1 LYSATEGAVEPEHEA
16 EFDDFFASAYPAIV
30 RSAAL
35 VVGDQEVARELAQDA
50 FVKALLHWRRVR
62 TYEYPQAWVRKVV
75 FRMAL
80 RAKRTVVQHE
90 QVPPPVVDDLADV
103 DLMRAIGALPP
114 MQRAAIAL
122 HYLDDLPV
130 EEVAN
135 TLGCAPSTARVHLHR
150 GRARLAELLHEEH
163 DDVAH

>member
-1 LYSATEGAVEPEHEA
+1 VEREHEA
-16 EFDDFFASAYPAIV
+16 EFDEFFASTYPEV
-30 RSAAL
+30 LRSTTL
-35 VVGDQEVARELAQDA
+35 VVGDQEVARELSQDA
-50 FVKALLHWRRVR
+50 FVKAMLRWKRVR
-62 TYEYPQAWVRKVV
+62 TYEHPGAWVRKVA

-80 RAKRTVVQHE
+80 RVRARESRRGVLSEPTVSDQ
-90 QVPPPVVDDLADV
+90 VVDL
-103 DLMRAIGALPP
+103 DLMRGIMSLPP

-130 EEVAN
+130 DEVAE

-150 GRARLAELLHEEH
+150 GRARLAELLHDEH

>member
-1 LYSATEGAVEPEHEA
+1 MEHEHER
-16 EFDDFFASAYPAIV
+16 EFDELFASAYSAIA

-35 VVGDQEVARELAQDA
+35 VVRDQEVARELAQDA
-50 FVKALLHWRRVR
+50 FVKALLHWKRVR
-62 TYEYPQAWVRKVV
+62 TYDNPTAWVRTVA

-80 RAKRTVVQHE
+80 RAKARE
-90 QVPPPVVDDLADV
+90 PRPVRAVEGAVGDATPDV
-103 DLMRAIGALPP
+103 DLLRAISQLPR

-130 EEVAN
+130 EEVAS

-150 GRARLAELLHEEH
+150 GRARLADLLHEEH
-163 DDVAH
+163 DDAAH

>member
-1 LYSATEGAVEPEHEA
+1 MEPEHEA

-50 FVKALLHWRRVR
+50 FVKALLDWRRVR
-62 TYEYPQAWVRKVV
+62 TYEHPQAWVRKVV

-80 RAKRTVVQHE
+80 RAQRSAVPHE
-90 QVPPPVVDDLADV
+90 LVAPPVIDDPVDV
-103 DLMRAIGALPP
+103 DLMSAIGALPR

-130 EEVAN
+130 EEVAS

-163 DDVAH
+163 DDAAH

>member
-1 LYSATEGAVEPEHEA
+1 MEREHER
-16 EFDDFFASAYPAIV
+16 EFDEFFASTYPAIA

-35 VVGDQEVARELAQDA
+35 VVGDREVARELAQDA
-50 FVKALLHWRRVR
+50 FVKALLHWKRVR
-62 TYEYPQAWVRKVV
+62 TYERPEAWVRKVA

-80 RAKRTVVQHE
+80 RAKAREPQRGDLSE
-90 QVPPPVVDDLADV
+90 PVVADRLADV
-103 DLMRAIGALPP
+103 DLMRVIADLPP

-130 EEVAN
+130 DEVAA

>member
-1 LYSATEGAVEPEHEA
+1 MEREHEL
-16 EFDDFFASAYPAIV
+16 EFDEFFASTYPAIV

-35 VVGDQEVARELAQDA
+35 VVGDREVARELARDA
-50 FVKALLHWRRVR
+50 FVKALLHWKRVR
-62 TYEYPQAWVRKVV
+62 TYERADAWVRKVA

-80 RAKRTVVQHE
+80 RAKAREPQRGAPAE
-90 QVPPPVVDDLADV
+90 PVVSDRVADV
-103 DLMRAIGALPP
+103 DLLRVIGELPP

-130 EEVAN
+130 DEVAA

-150 GRARLAELLHEEH
+150 GRMRLAALLHEEH

>member
-1 LYSATEGAVEPEHEA
+1 MEREHEL
-16 EFDDFFASAYPAIV
+16 EFDDLFASAYPAIV

-35 VVGDQEVARELAQDA
+35 VVRDQEVARELAQDA
-50 FVKALLHWRRVR
+50 FVNALLHWKRVR
-62 TYEYPQAWVRKVV
+62 AYENPTAWVRTVA

-80 RAKRTVVQHE
+80 RAKTRE
-90 QVPPPVVDDLADV
+90 PGQVRAIEGSVADPTPYV
-103 DLMRAIGALPP
+103 DLLRAISQLPR

-130 EEVAN
+130 EEVAS
-135 TLGCAPSTARVHLHR
+135 TLGCASSTARVHLHR

-163 DDVAH
+163 DDAAH

>member
-1 LYSATEGAVEPEHEA
+1 MDREQEA
-16 EFDDFFASAYPAIV
+16 EFDEFFASTYPAIV
-30 RSAAL
+30 RGAAL

-62 TYEYPQAWVRKVV
+62 TYEHPQAWVRKVV

-80 RAKRTVVQHE
+80 RAKGREGRRGVMTEPQ
-90 QVPPPVVDDLADV
+90 VVDVTADLDLARV
-103 DLMRAIGALPP
+103 LGQLPP

-122 HYLDDLPV
+122 HYLDDLSV
-130 EEVAN
+130 EDVAA

-150 GRARLAELLHEEH
+150 GRERLAELLDEEH
-163 DDVAH
+163 DDAAR

>member
-1 LYSATEGAVEPEHEA
+1 VEREHEL
-16 EFDDFFASAYPAIV
+16 EFDEFFASTYPAIV

-35 VVGDQEVARELAQDA
+35 VVGDREVARELAQDA
-50 FVKALLHWRRVR
+50 FVKALVHWKRVR
-62 TYEYPQAWVRKVV
+62 TYDRPEAWVRKVA

-80 RAKRTVVQHE
+80 RAKGREPQRGALSE
-90 QVPPPVVDDLADV
+90 PVVSDRVADV
-103 DLMRAIGALPP
+103 DLLRVISQLPP

-130 EEVAN
+130 EEVAA

-150 GRARLAELLHEEH
+150 GRTRLAELLHEEH

>member
-1 LYSATEGAVEPEHEA
+1 MEREHEL
-16 EFDDFFASAYPAIV
+16 EFDELFASAYPLIV

-35 VVGDQEVARELAQDA
+35 VVRDQEVARELAQDA
-50 FVKALLHWRRVR
+50 FVKALLHWKRVR
-62 TYEYPQAWVRKVV
+62 TYDNPTAWVRTVA

-80 RAKRTVVQHE
+80 RAKTREPAPERAVEGAVADPT
-90 QVPPPVVDDLADV
+90 PDV
-103 DLMRAIGALPP
+103 DLLRAISQLPR

-130 EEVAN
+130 EEVAS

-150 GRARLAELLHEEH
+150 GRARLADLLHEEH
-163 DDVAH
+163 DDAAH